1 MKGHKMPWAGM
12 SYARWFNELL
22 SREMLR
28 LMHRHVRRIDG
39 WLTDPHLI
47 FPEADVKKLI
57 QYGKALKGLN
67 TWLEDF
73 DARLERNYGADQR
86 D

>member
-1 MKGHKMPWAGM
+1 MGGD
-12 SYARWFNELL
+12 ELL

-28 LMHRHVRRIDG
+28 LMHRHVRRLDG
-39 WLTDPHLI
+39 WLLDPSLLI
-47 FPEADVKKLI
+47 YEADVKKLI
-57 QYGKALKGLN
+57 QYGKALKGLRE
-67 TWLEDF
+67 WLEDF

>member
-1 MKGHKMPWAGM
+1 M
-12 SYARWFNELL
+12 SQGRWLTDLL

-28 LMHRHVRRIDG
+28 LMHRHVRRIDI
-39 WLTDPHLI
+39 WLTDPSPLI
-47 FPEADVKKLI
+47 SEADLKKLDK
-57 QYGKALKGLN
+57 YAKALKGLN

-73 DARLERNYGADQR
+73 DARLERDYGTDTG

>member
-1 MKGHKMPWAGM
+1 MGYKMPWAGM
-12 SYARWFNELL
+12 SKARWLNEQL

-28 LMHRHVRRIDG
+28 LMHRHVRRLDG
-39 WLTDPHLI
+39 WLLDPSLLIYETDI
-47 FPEADVKKLI
+47 KKLDK
-57 QYGKALKGLN
+57 YAKALKGLN

-73 DARLERNYGADQR
+73 DVRLGRNYEADLG